1 MKLRIVQLTLISIL
15 ASACITG
22 LSAQSTDSVSIVKKF
37 DELVLKWDL
46 LAVELGQYEGL
57 DKYCTDKSY
66 QDNVIKTLEEIHHY
80 DTLLYQTLAKKAR
93 YDKSAEIKKTLKQIE
108 ESYDGQVLVLE
119 ADLNKYVQHIT
130 RLMDHIEE
138 HIHHLHLE

>member
-15 ASACITG
+15 ACSCVTN
-22 LSAQSTDSVSIVKKF
+22 LSAQSSDSVSIVKKF
-37 DELVLKWDL
+37 DQLVLQWDL
-46 LAVELGQYEGL
+46 LSLELGKYEGL
-57 DKYCTDKSY
+57 DKYCTDKPY

-93 YDKSAEIKKTLKQIE
+93 YDKSSELKKTLKQM
-108 ESYDGQVLVLE
+108 E
-119 ADLNKYVQHIT
+119 ADLNRYVEHIT
-130 RLMDHIEE
+130 KLMDHIEE